1 MTEAQKETLRFYT
14 TNDYL
19 LINDLLWG
27 TDAKTI
33 DLFIQL
39 IKITQK
45 VRDFHLFKVHKQQTN
60 TVANT
65 MGIGEV
71 LISTLKV
78 RKTPDFLRNPGFLW
92 LRRQDSNLRPPG
104 YEGSKIP
111 AFF

>member
-19 LINDLLWG
+19 LINGLLWG

-78 RKTPDFLRNPGFLW
+78 RKIQVFVVNT
-92 LRRQDSNLRPPG
+92 G
-104 YEGSKIP
+104 YFYGTSGDNGLKK
-111 AFF
+111 

>member
-14 TNDYL
+14 TNEYL
-19 LINDLLWG
+19 LINGLLWG
-27 TDAKTI
+27 TDVKTI

-78 RKTPDFLRNPGFLW
+78 RKTPDFLRNPGFLCDAITK
-92 LRRQDSNLRPPG
+92 RS
-104 YEGSKIP
+104 I
-111 AFF
+111 

>member
-19 LINDLLWG
+19 LINGLLWG

-45 VRDFHLFKVHKQQTN
+45 VRDFHLFKVRKQQTN

-78 RKTPDFLRNPGFLW
+78 RKTPDFLRNPGVLW
-92 LRRQDSNLRPPG
+92 CR
-104 YEGSKIP
+104 
-111 AFF
+111 